1 MLLKKLLIFQFIF
14 FINLSLIAQNTDF
27 IPITVSTN
35 DSLLNHK
42 TNITP
47 YSLLKNKKLNY
58 SVTFGTSVTSINKN
72 TALNYYVSPNFNYLI
87 NDKLKLNFGSSFM
100 NGSLNYYPIYNNEIL
115 QTLPTNITQYT
126 IYAQSQ
132 YQLNSKIQITSS
144 VVYSINRFN
153 NNKVN
158 SKAFDFN
165 NKEMT
170 VGINYFIN
178 DKFHIGAQI
187 GVTNRPYNIY
197 NFNNFNY
204 FNQYNNNP
212 FMSNFTQ

>member
-1 MLLKKLLIFQFIF
+1 MLLKKLLIFQFVF
-14 FINLSLIAQNTDF
+14 FINLSLIAQSTDF
-27 IPITVSTN
+27 IPITVSTS
-35 DSLLNHK
+35 DSLLKRK

-100 NGSLNYYPIYNNEIL
+100 NGSLNYYPIYNNDI
-115 QTLPTNITQYT
+115 QQILPTNITQYT

-144 VVYSINRFN
+144 VAYSINRFN
-153 NNKVN
+153 KNNKVN

-170 VGINYFIN
+170 VGINYSIN

-187 GVTNRPYNIY
+187 GVTNRPYKFY
-197 NFNNFNY
+197 NFNNFN
-204 FNQYNNNP
+204 QHDNNI